1 MKRHK
6 TRTDEMQQEVLLL
19 ENLKGREKFGD
30 FGVQRTVILNGHS
43 GIMKVY
49 WNNVAQVKYPWQT
62 A

>member
-1 MKRHK
+1 MKH
-6 TRTDEMQQEVLLL
+6 EVLLL
-19 ENLKGREKFGD
+19 ENLKGRGKFGD
-30 FGVQRTVILNGHS
+30 FGVQRTVILNGHA